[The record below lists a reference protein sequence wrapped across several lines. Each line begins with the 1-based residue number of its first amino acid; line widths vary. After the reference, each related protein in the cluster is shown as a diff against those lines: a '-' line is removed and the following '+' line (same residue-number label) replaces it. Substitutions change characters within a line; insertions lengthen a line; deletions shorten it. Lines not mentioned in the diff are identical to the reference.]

1 MVPQEQG
8 PVRAGSVARLVVGVV
23 LIANADS
30 ILLTDRTYFEAP
42 HGMSLPAFKAGSTV
56 VVEYDIIEGR
66 NVLAGLPGVRA

>member
-1 MVPQEQG
+1 MIPQEQS
-8 PVRAGSVARLVVGVV
+8 PVRGGAVARLVVGVV

-42 HGMSLPAFKAGSTV
+42 PGMSLPAFKAGSTV
-56 VVEYDIIEGR
+56 VVEYDVIEGR

>member
-1 MVPQEQG
+1 MVPQEQSL
-8 PVRAGSVARLVVGVV
+8 VRAGAVARLVVGVV

-42 HGMSLPAFKAGSTV
+42 PGMSLPAFKAGSMV

>member
-1 MVPQEQG
+1 MTPQEQS
-8 PVRAGSVARLVVGVV
+8 PVRGGAVARLVVGVV

-42 HGMSLPAFKAGSTV
+42 PGMCLPAFKAGSTV

>member
-1 MVPQEQG
+1 MVPQEQSS
-8 PVRAGSVARLVVGVV
+8 VRAGAVARLVVGVV

-42 HGMSLPAFKAGSTV
+42 PGMSLPAFKAGSTV

>member
-1 MVPQEQG
+1 MTPQEQSA
-8 PVRAGSVARLVVGVV
+8 VRAGAVARLVVGVV

-42 HGMSLPAFKAGSTV
+42 PGMSLPAFKAGSTV

>member
-1 MVPQEQG
+1 MVPQEQSL
-8 PVRAGSVARLVVGVV
+8 VRAGAVARLVVGVV

-42 HGMSLPAFKAGSTV
+42 PGMSLPAFKAGSTV